1 MGGSTNAAACR
12 ASKPSVSTKEEF
24 GFMGE
29 SSMSQDDVVVYMK
42 KPISPELELAV
53 LHFWAAALQM
63 ERNFTQQEIAAIPE
77 LARVIEM
84 AQALPSAIG
93 WDDVLSKYTLEAVS

>member
-1 MGGSTNAAACR
+1 
-12 ASKPSVSTKEEF
+12 
-24 GFMGE
+24 
-29 SSMSQDDVVVYMK
+29 MSQDDFDVFMK

-63 ERNFTQQEIAAIPE
+63 ERNFSRQEIAAIPE
-77 LARVIEM
+77 LSRVIQM

-93 WDDVLSKYTLEAVS
+93 WDNVLSRYTLEAVS